1 MIADS
6 LTCALRE
13 LRRRKLRTVT
23 TVLGNLLAVTAMVT
37 LVSLLLYSRSSK
49 DNVLNNLGT
58 HFLAYV
64 PAPPGTGD
72 AADEGFFADPAR
84 TSLIPLATVE
94 QINANKS
101 LVLSASGFLLYR
113 LKDVDKKFIHVGG
126 FDPANP
132 AAVNGS
138 SLQKSDLI
146 AGEFIAPG
154 QKGVCLME
162 EGFALVRQMRIG
174 ERFPVGEKSFK
185 LIGVVR
191 PGIRPAKADVYIDHE
206 EARELI
212 STRLGKPLGPFANI
226 VIVEVASSQIQPQT
240 IEWVK
245 TLIPGCMIDTFACYE
260 PAATV
265 MNMGQKS
272 IGILLAVIFAGTVL
286 LMARTHWT
294 TINERWRDIG
304 VLKAIGWTNSQV
316 VSQIMLESLLQS
328 AIAGLLGG
336 LAGVIVLVV
345 LPLKNFLGSE
355 IAFSI
360 ASSLQMLV
368 AGVALALVT
377 GLLAAAAPALAAA
390 RSTPAESLRR

>member
-23 TVLGNLLAVTAMVT
+23 TVLGNLLAVMTMVM
-37 LVSLLLYSRSSK
+37 LVSVLLYSRSSK

-64 PAPPGTGD
+64 PAPPS
-72 AADEGFFADPAR
+72 ASDEGFFADPSR
-84 TSLIPLATVE
+84 TSLIPLSTVE

-113 LKDVDKKFIHVGG
+113 LKDIDKKFVHVGG

-138 SLQKSDLI
+138 SLQKSDII

-174 ERFPVGEKSFK
+174 ERFPIGDKSFK
-185 LIGVVR
+185 LVGVVR

-265 MNMGQKS
+265 MSMGQKS

-294 TINERWRDIG
+294 AINERWRDIG

-316 VSQIMLESLLQS
+316 ISQIMLESLLQS

-368 AGVALALVT
+368 AGVVLALVT